1 VALTRREF
9 VVLGVAAGTGSLIG
23 CGGASSGSST
33 DPGTQPNPIVVENAK
48 PGDPSW
54 ALTQP
59 ATQGEIEGYAS
70 APSINRGEQIS
81 FFVNT
86 ADPSYTIQI
95 FRMGWYGGAGARS
108 MGPPTML
115 SGTKQPAP
123 ITDPSTLLIDA
134 GNWTNPYV
142 LTIPNN
148 ASDPTDW
155 ASGVYLAKLTS
166 ASGLE
171 AYVVFVVRDDGRS
184 SDLLFQTS
192 VTTYHAYNDW
202 GGSSL
207 YTNPR
212 AFKVS
217 FNRPYIVK
225 KLGPMAAGSGDFQFW
240 EYNLLRFLEREG
252 YDVTYNTDLDT
263 HLSGGELL
271 LHKAFLS
278 VGHDEYWSWQ
288 MRQNVIAA
296 RDAKVNLGFFGANS
310 CYWQIRFEDSPVTG
324 SANRTIVCYKA
335 DALTK
340 DPFAHGPKSYLTT
353 TNWRSFPVN
362 RPEAELVGAM
372 SKGGYYGIAADIVV
386 SDVANF
392 VFQGTGLQ
400 NGDHLQG
407 LLGYEADTSYPEF
420 APVGTV
426 VIAHSPFKA
435 SDGFAGFSDMVFY
448 PASSGATVLDTG
460 SMQWSWGV
468 DDYNAALPHAVY
480 TLPDVQQ
487 ATRNI
492 LKQFGASG
500 SQS

>member
-9 VVLGVAAGTGSLIG
+9 VVLGIATGTSSLIG
-23 CGGASSGSST
+23 CAGTSSGSSSHSGN
-33 DPGTQPNPIVVENAK
+33 PKNPIVIENAK

-59 ATQGEIEGYAS
+59 ATKGEIEGYAS
-70 APSINRGEQIS
+70 AMSVNRGEQIS

-86 ADPSYTIQI
+86 ADSTYSIQI

-115 SGTKQPAP
+115 PGTKQPAP

-134 GNWTNPYV
+134 GNWSNPYV
-142 LTIPNN
+142 LSIPNN

-155 ASGVYLAKLTS
+155 ASGVYLAKLTG

-192 VTTYHAYNDW
+192 VTTYQAYNDW

-217 FNRPYIVK
+217 FNRPYVV
-225 KLGPMAAGSGDFQFW
+225 GRAMAAGSGHFQYW

-263 HLSGGELL
+263 HLNGNELL

-296 RDAKVNLGFFGANS
+296 RDAKVNLGFLGANC
-310 CYWQIRFEDSPVTG
+310 CYWQIRFEPSPVTG
-324 SANRTIVCYKA
+324 NANRTIVCYKD

-340 DPFAHGPKSYLTT
+340 DPFAHGPQPYLTT
-353 TNWRSFPVN
+353 TNWRSSPVD
-362 RPEAELVGAM
+362 RPEAELLGAM
-372 SKGGYYGIAADIVV
+372 YKGGYFGIAADIVV

-392 VFQGTGLQ
+392 VFQGTGIQ
-400 NGDHLQG
+400 NGEHLPG
-407 LLGYEADTSYPEF
+407 LLGYEADTLYPEF
-420 APVGTV
+420 APAGTA
-426 VIAHSPFKA
+426 VIAHSPFIS
-435 SDGFAGFSDMVFY
+435 SDHVAGFSDMVFY
-448 PASSGATVLDTG
+448 PASSGATVLDMG

-468 DDYNAALPHAVY
+468 DDYNAAMPHAVY
-480 TLPDVQQ
+480 THPGVQQ

-500 SQS
+500 SHS